1 MIDYSH
7 TIMSKEDRAQAE
19 SLSKKLQELED
30 HLYVCPF
37 CGNWPEIDEYEEET
51 GTIGGIPF
59 MRKFFEITCRT
70 CAISKQGPHTE
81 KGLLRLVEWWNTRH
95 TRHPGIEPVK

>member
-1 MIDYSH
+1 MIDISKQ
-7 TIMSKEDRAQAE
+7 IMSKEDRAAWE
-19 SLSKKLQELED
+19 ELIKKMQSFED
-30 HLYVCPF
+30 KLAVCPF
-37 CGNWPEIDEYEEET
+37 CGNWPELDDDEEET

-59 MRKFFEITCRT
+59 MHKYFEITCRT
-70 CAISKQGPHTE
+70 CGISKQAPHTE